1 MKASEIYRKAAEW
14 MAEQQTAR
22 LMAFACLSVAPND
35 NHIERLAHMEE
46 LLGGKYVDL
55 TCYDLNAEVL
65 CLLLMR
71 EIAKDEQ

>member
-14 MAEQQTAR
+14 MDEQQTAR
-22 LMAFACLSVAPND
+22 LMAFACLKVAPD
-35 NHIERLAHMEE
+35 EYHPDRLRHIEEI
-46 LLGGKYVDL
+46 LGDKYVDL

-65 CLLLMR
+65 CLLLMS